1 MAGDVV
7 NLKVCSPLKLYS
19 GLTGNY
25 HANCHYSYNLPL
37 YTILTNYAIITA
49 LKKMNKLLRT
59 YLLGFDYSEVT
70 QITLKSTTSD
80 SIKNYLSDF
89 LLPDTV
95 KTKNNGESLIFVQNL
110 LPRFLNN
117 YQQMYFIYK
126 IESTFLKSQRDCLE
140 TKYYLD
146 ASVKVQSFIS
156 SFYILLIFAFLFSQ
170 EFIAYPENII
180 ALQTGIWFWF
190 FFIASI
196 IYKII
201 LGYFIYAD
209 IKHYRKKLT
218 CLI

>member
-49 LKKMNKLLRT
+49 LKKN
-59 YLLGFDYSEVT
+59 
-70 QITLKSTTSD
+70 
-80 SIKNYLSDF
+80 LSDF

-110 LPRFLNN
+110 LPRFVNN